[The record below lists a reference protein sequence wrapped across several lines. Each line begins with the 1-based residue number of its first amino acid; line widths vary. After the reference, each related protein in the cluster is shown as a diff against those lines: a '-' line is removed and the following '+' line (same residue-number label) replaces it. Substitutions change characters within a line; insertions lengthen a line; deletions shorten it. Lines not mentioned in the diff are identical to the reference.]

1 MNIPLKY
8 YRKEQNMNK
17 LTKVGR
23 KFSTRLNKIIRRS
36 RKVNPAFIN
45 KSGKLNYRR
54 FKKHA
59 ESLAKISG
67 KKLTGKT
74 ANSIFTEAFHGLFD
88 LSANQVRAIQNN
100 IYKKVVNGM
109 KHFVSWYKASGK
121 SDIGAAI
128 NEFENLF
135 ATADI
140 SDAAFVGAF
149 YLNYAAI
156 GLKLGSTAKKFQADE
171 ILADFGDFHTWLEYM
186 RRKGFN
192 DKDIYGS

>member
-1 MNIPLKY
+1 
-8 YRKEQNMNK
+8 MNK

-23 KFSTRLNKIIRRS
+23 KFSTRLNKIIKRS
-36 RKVNPAFIN
+36 GKVNPAFIN
-45 KSGKLNYRR
+45 KSGKLNFRR

-59 ESLAKISG
+59 ENLAKVSN

-74 ANSIFTEAFHGLFD
+74 ANSIFSEAFHGLFD
-88 LSANQVRAIQNN
+88 LSGKQITAIQNN

-109 KHFVSWYKASGK
+109 KHFVGWYKSTNQ
-121 SDIGAAI
+121 SDIGQAI
-128 NEFENLF
+128 NEFERLF
-135 ATADI
+135 ATTDI
-140 SDAAFVGAF
+140 GDAAFVGAF

-156 GLKLGSTAKKFQADE
+156 GPKLGSTAKKFKGDE

-186 RRKGFN
+186 RAKGFN